1 MAGRSSKS
9 KKQSAPNSKP
19 PNSPV
24 LFLDRALGN
33 KVVAQALRD
42 AGVEAQTHSGH
53 FALDAA
59 DEEWLLEVGR
69 RGWIVLTK
77 DDRIRYRIAERTAL
91 ITANV
96 RAFVLVSGNMI
107 GPSMAQVFVA
117 ALPAILR
124 LTEQHSPPFIA
135 KVYKDSRVRMLDLP
149 DSAS

>member
-1 MAGRSSKS
+1 MAGKSSKS
-9 KKQSAPNSKP
+9 KRQSAPNSKP

-42 AGVEAQTHSGH
+42 AGVEVQAHSDH
-53 FALDAA
+53 FAPDAT

-91 ITANV
+91 IAANV
-96 RAFVLVSGNMI
+96 RAFILVSGNLS
-107 GPSMAQVFVA
+107 GPDMALVFVA
-117 ALPAILR
+117 ALPAMLR
-124 LTEQHSPPFIA
+124 FTDQYSPPFIA
-135 KVYKDSRVRMLDLP
+135 KIYKDGRVRMLDLP